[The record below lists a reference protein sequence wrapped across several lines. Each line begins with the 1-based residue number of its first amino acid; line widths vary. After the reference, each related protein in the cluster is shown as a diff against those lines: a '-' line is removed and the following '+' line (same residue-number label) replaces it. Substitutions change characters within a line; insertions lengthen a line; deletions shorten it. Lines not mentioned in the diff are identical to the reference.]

1 MLKSFTLVLGV
12 SLKPHRYS
20 HLAVQRLITSKH
32 PVIGVGL
39 KSGTIEEV
47 PILTFKEAFA
57 KSEQPKNTEDGFPDI
72 DTITLYIGP
81 RHQPEYYDLMLN
93 IKPRRVIFNPGT
105 ENMELIGLLQK
116 AGIYAEV
123 ACTLVL
129 LSTNQY

>member
-1 MLKSFTLVLGV
+1 MLKPFTLVLGV

-20 HLAVQRLITSKH
+20 HLAVQRLIASEHLT
-32 PVIGVGL
+32 IGVGL
-39 KSGTIEEV
+39 KSGVIGDV

-57 KSEQPKNTEDGFPDI
+57 KSELPKNTEDGFPDI
-72 DTITLYIGP
+72 DTVTLYIGP
-81 RHQPEYYDLMLN
+81 RYQPEYYDLILN
-93 IKPRRVIFNPGT
+93 INPRRVIFNPGT
-105 ENMELIGLLQK
+105 ENMELVGLLQK